1 LNSPLLKGF
10 DSKYT
15 RTIDHFLG
23 FTLASGG
30 EQGKQCMTT
39 SRHRPTASSWPH
51 KKTPKS
57 PKTSLKV
64 FNFSFWDSKPR
75 AKKVPLSALEAW
87 TRQLAHLLQ
96 GGVALSK
103 ALSLIG
109 KTSKNATIAP
119 FSTHVYDQIV
129 QGYPFGEALRHYPG
143 VSPAYVQLIKAG
155 EQSGTLPLQMERL
168 ADQLARQLALRRQL
182 VSALAYPVVVLSV
195 SMCVVM
201 ALLWWVVPTMAQLFG
216 DMGAQLPAAT
226 QAVLAASHWVQQSG
240 PWVGLGMLL
249 LGLAGV
255 VAHRRWAPVRLQVDR
270 ALLQLPGW
278 GQLRRLHQQS
288 QWSYSLSTLLQA
300 RVPLVD
306 ALQSCAQASPPA
318 LAFETQAVRHR
329 IVHGHNLSEALET
342 GRGFDGLLI
351 EMARVGEESGLLG
364 TMLFKAAQTQEADL
378 SAWVS
383 RLTALVE
390 PVMVVM
396 LGAVI
401 GGVVLAMYLPM
412 FQMGQLF

>member
-1 LNSPLLKGF
+1 
-10 DSKYT
+10 
-15 RTIDHFLG
+15 
-23 FTLASGG
+23 
-30 EQGKQCMTT
+30 MTT
-39 SRHRPTASSWPH
+39 PRHRRIASSWPH

-57 PKTSLKV
+57 PKTPLKV
-64 FNFSFWDSKPR
+64 FNFNFWGSTSR
-75 AKKVPLSALEAW
+75 TKKVSLSALEAW

-109 KTSKNATIAP
+109 KTSKNAAIAP
-119 FSTHVYDQIV
+119 LSTHVYDQIV

-168 ADQLARQLALRRQL
+168 ADQLARQMALRRQL

-195 SMCVVM
+195 SLCVVM

-226 QAVLAASHWVQQSG
+226 QVVLAASHWVQQSG
-240 PWVGLGMLL
+240 PWVGMGMLV

-255 VAHRRWAPVRLQVDR
+255 VAHRRWALVRLQLDR

-278 GQLRRLHQQS
+278 GHLRRLHQQS

-306 ALQSCAQASPPA
+306 ALQSCAQASTPA

-329 IVHGHNLSEALET
+329 IIHGHNLSEALET
-342 GRGFDGLLI
+342 GRGFDGLLV

>member
-1 LNSPLLKGF
+1 M
-10 DSKYT
+10 
-15 RTIDHFLG
+15 RTPRPSQ
-23 FTLASGG
+23 A
-30 EQGKQCMTT
+30 TT
-39 SRHRPTASSWPH
+39 SWPYKNTSKSH
-51 KKTPKS
+51 KT
-57 PKTSLKV
+57 TLKV
-64 FNFSFWDSKPR
+64 FKFNFIAAEPLT
-75 AKKVPLSALEAW
+75 KKVALSALEAW

-103 ALSLIG
+103 AVSLIG
-109 KTSKNATIAP
+109 KTSKNAAIAP
-119 FSTHVYDQIV
+119 LSAHVYNQIV

-143 VSPAYVQLIKAG
+143 VSPTYVQLVKAG

-182 VSALAYPVVVLSV
+182 FSALAYPVVVLGV
-195 SMCVVM
+195 STCVVM

-226 QAVLAASHWVQQSG
+226 QAVLAASHWLQQWG
-240 PWVGLGMLL
+240 PWVA
-249 LGLAGV
+249 LGLLVLSVAGIW
-255 VAHRRWAPVRLQVDR
+255 AHRRWAPVRLHLDR
-270 ALLQLPGW
+270 ALLRLPGW
-278 GQLRRLHQQS
+278 GHLRQLHQQS

-342 GRGFDGLLI
+342 GRGFDGLLV

-378 SAWVS
+378 AAWVS

-396 LGAVI
+396 LGGVI
-401 GGVVLAMYLPM
+401 GSVVLAMYLPM

>member
-1 LNSPLLKGF
+1 MRTPRPSQATT
-10 DSKYT
+10 T
-15 RTIDHFLG
+15 RR
-23 FTLASGG
+23 
-30 EQGKQCMTT
+30 QKN
-39 SRHRPTASSWPH
+39 
-51 KKTPKS
+51 TPKLN
-57 PKTSLKV
+57 KIILKV
-64 FNFSFWDSKPR
+64 FNFYLKARKPL
-75 AKKVPLSALEAW
+75 AQKVDLSALEAW

-103 ALSLIG
+103 AISLVG
-109 KTSKNATIAP
+109 KTSKKAAIAP
-119 FSTHVYDQIV
+119 LSTHVYDHIV
-129 QGYPFGEALRHYPG
+129 QGCPFGEALRHYPG
-143 VSPAYVQLIKAG
+143 VSPAYVQLVKAG

-168 ADQLARQLALRRQL
+168 ADQLARQLSLRRQL
-182 VSALAYPVVVLSV
+182 VSALAYPVVVLGV
-195 SMCVVM
+195 STCVVL

-226 QAVLAASHWVQQSG
+226 LAVLAASHWVQQWG
-240 PWVGLGMLL
+240 PWVGLSMLV

-255 VAHRRWAPVRLQVDR
+255 AAHRRWAAVRLPVDR

-278 GQLRRLHQQS
+278 GHLRRLHQQS

-300 RVPLVD
+300 RVTLVD

-318 LAFETQAVRHR
+318 LAFETEAVRHR
-329 IVHGHNLSEALET
+329 IVHGHNLSQALES
-342 GRGFDGLLI
+342 GQGFDGLLI

-364 TMLFKAAQTQEADL
+364 NMLHKAAQTQEADL
-378 SAWVS
+378 SAWVN

-396 LGAVI
+396 LGAII
-401 GGVVLAMYLPM
+401 GAVVLAMYLPM

>member
-1 LNSPLLKGF
+1 
-10 DSKYT
+10 
-15 RTIDHFLG
+15 
-23 FTLASGG
+23 
-30 EQGKQCMTT
+30 MTAP
-39 SRHRPTASSWPH
+39 RHRPIPSSWPQ
-51 KKTPKS
+51 KNTPKPNKTP
-57 PKTSLKV
+57 LKV
-64 FNFSFWDSKPR
+64 FNFKIGSLQPSVN
-75 AKKVPLSALEAW
+75 KVATSALEAW

-96 GGVALSK
+96 GGIALSK
-103 ALSLIG
+103 AISLIG
-109 KTSKNATIAP
+109 KTSKIAAVGQL
-119 FSTHVYDQIV
+119 STHVYDQIV
-129 QGYPFGEALRHYPG
+129 QGSPFSEALRQYPG
-143 VSPAYVQLIKAG
+143 ITPAYVQLIKAG
-155 EQSGTLPLQMERL
+155 EQSGTLALQMERL
-168 ADQLARQLALRRQL
+168 ADQLARQRALQRQL
-182 VSALAYPVVVLSV
+182 ISALAYPVVVLGV
-195 SMCVVM
+195 STCVVM

-240 PWVGLGMLL
+240 PWVALSLL
-249 LGLAGV
+249 VLIVAGIW
-255 VAHRRWAPVRLQVDR
+255 AHRRWAPVRLQVDR
-270 ALLQLPGW
+270 ALLRLPGW
-278 GQLRRLHQQS
+278 GHLRQLHQQS

-329 IVHGHNLSEALET
+329 IVHGHNLSQALES

-364 TMLFKAAQTQEADL
+364 TMLLKAAQTQEADL
-378 SAWVS
+378 SAWVG

>member
-1 LNSPLLKGF
+1 
-10 DSKYT
+10 
-15 RTIDHFLG
+15 
-23 FTLASGG
+23 
-30 EQGKQCMTT
+30 MTT
-39 SRHRPTASSWPH
+39 PRQRRTPSSWPL
-51 KKTPKS
+51 KNTPKS
-57 PKTSLKV
+57 PKTSLNV
-64 FNFSFWDSKPR
+64 FKLSFWSSKPLT
-75 AKKVPLSALEAW
+75 KKVALPALEAW

-109 KTSKNATIAP
+109 KTSKNVAIAP

-182 VSALAYPVVVLSV
+182 VSAMAYPAVVLSV
-195 SMCVVM
+195 SMCVVLG
-201 ALLWWVVPTMAQLFG
+201 LLWWVVPTMAQLFG

-226 QAVLAASHWVQQSG
+226 QAVMAASHWVQQSG

-249 LGLAGV
+249 LGLTGV

-329 IVHGHNLSEALET
+329 IVHGHSLSEALET
-342 GRGFDGLLI
+342 GRGFDGLLV

-364 TMLFKAAQTQEADL
+364 TMLLKAAQTQEADL